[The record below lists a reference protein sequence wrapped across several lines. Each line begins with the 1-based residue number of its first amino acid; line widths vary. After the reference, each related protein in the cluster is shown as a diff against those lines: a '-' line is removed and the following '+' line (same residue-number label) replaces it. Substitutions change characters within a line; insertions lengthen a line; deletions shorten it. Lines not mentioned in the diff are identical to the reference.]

1 MTTTASLGALTV
13 ALKLPAVAAAAT
25 TTITTAAATMSND
38 HAVAFAAAV

>member
-13 ALKLPAVAAAAT
+13 ALKLPAVVAVAVVA
-25 TTITTAAATMSND
+25 TTAAATMLND